1 MRPSQKS
8 IPFFE
13 QAIDK
18 DPNFALA
25 YSGLADSYALL
36 TAYSVEPP
44 RQLMPKAKRIGVL
57 YCPAEVNSVYNKK
70 QVAAAAEKLGF
81 EVATDYRQNDDNWWV
96 TLTLPGGASITLA
109 RASTTSHEA
118 PKSGSLGLYFSTSDI
133 AAAHKELNERGVRT
147 GEIRDNLYGP
157 GSGVKF
163 FQLQDPDGNQ
173 VTFAQ
178 E

>member
-1 MRPSQKS
+1 MRKTTNS
-8 IPFFE
+8 E
-13 QAIDK
+13 
-18 DPNFALA
+18 
-25 YSGLADSYALL
+25 
-36 TAYSVEPP
+36 SVAVVN
-44 RQLMPKAKRIGVL
+44 QLSMVSVVVSDMKKAKEF
-57 YCPAEVNSVYNKK
+57 YAEN
-70 QVAAAAEKLGF
+70 LGL

-96 TLTLPGGASITLA
+96 TLIFPGGGTSITLA
-109 RASTTSHEA
+109 RSSTTSNQ
-118 PKSGSLGLYFSTSDI
+118 PPQPNTLGFYLSTSDI
-133 AAAHKELNERGVRT
+133 AAAHQELSEKGVNP